1 MTEELGAPEAAW
13 LSDDARLIAL
23 VREVGA
29 DGWAAG
35 VAVGLADMVGRD
47 RGRTFLANVASEPA
61 PLDRL
66 LGAGNGPGLTSALTG
81 AATVAAVAHRDP
93 TQSFSF
99 IPSGEAA
106 LPYAGLRRMPTFRL
120 FLQKVRDGGGT
131 VLLYLGEEDIG
142 PRGDRDPAVDV
153 RLDGCIALGSV
164 RGAATDLGAPLLA
177 RVERPLE
184 PEESEFEAPILNRP
198 PQEPEESRTVR
209 AAAADGGRAAG
220 SHATSAWNESVPAG
234 TGALDG
240 PDEPVRGVLGSLSRL
255 WIPIA
260 VLLALWAAWALFARE
275 PGPRAEAAQGAESV
289 GAAPGSVAAE
299 GGGPSG
305 AHEGGASSRA
315 AREFGAP
322 AATYSILVGSYIRLG
337 DAMQRRDELASD
349 GGLFFVTPTPV
360 QGRVYQR
367 VLAGVFEDRTQA
379 TAAMERL
386 VADGRKELIKEWDVR
401 PVRLAYDLGTF
412 ATRDSARNEAERY
425 TADGIP
431 AYVLRDTARTPL
443 YRVYAGAF
451 EREASAEAL
460 RVALEARG
468 SAAQL
473 NLRTGVAP

>member
-1 MTEELGAPEAAW
+1 
-13 LSDDARLIAL
+13 
-23 VREVGA
+23 
-29 DGWAAG
+29 
-35 VAVGLADMVGRD
+35 
-47 RGRTFLANVASEPA
+47 
-61 PLDRL
+61 
-66 LGAGNGPGLTSALTG
+66 
-81 AATVAAVAHRDP
+81 
-93 TQSFSF
+93 
-99 IPSGEAA
+99 
-106 LPYAGLRRMPTFRL
+106 
-120 FLQKVRDGGGT
+120 
-131 VLLYLGEEDIG
+131 
-142 PRGDRDPAVDV
+142 
-153 RLDGCIALGSV
+153 
-164 RGAATDLGAPLLA
+164 
-177 RVERPLE
+177 
-184 PEESEFEAPILNRP
+184 
-198 PQEPEESRTVR
+198 
-209 AAAADGGRAAG
+209 
-220 SHATSAWNESVPAG
+220 
-234 TGALDG
+234 
-240 PDEPVRGVLGSLSRL
+240 VRGVIGSLSRL

-260 VLLALWAAWALFARE
+260 VLLALWAAWALFARD

-299 GGGPSG
+299 GGAPSLAQG
-305 AHEGGASSRA
+305 GGASSRA

-379 TAAMERL
+379 TSAMERL

-425 TADGIP
+425 TAGGIP

>member
-1 MTEELGAPEAAW
+1 MTEDFGPTEAGW

-66 LGAGNGPGLTSALTG
+66 LGAGSGPGLTSALTG
-81 AATVAAVAHRDP
+81 AATVAAVALREPSQH
-93 TQSFSF
+93 FAYL
-99 IPSGEAA
+99 PSGEAA
-106 LPYAGLRRMPTFRL
+106 LPYAGLRRMPTFRQ
-120 FLQKVRDGGGT
+120 FLHKVREGGGT

-142 PRGDRDPAVDV
+142 READRDPAVDV
-153 RLDGCIALGSV
+153 SLDGCIALGSV
-164 RGAATDLGAPLLA
+164 RGVATELGAPLLA

-184 PEESEFEAPILNRP
+184 PEDARP
-198 PQEPEESRTVR
+198 PGSEAGEPSGETAYSTARLASAEAAPARTDR
-209 AAAADGGRAAG
+209 AARDAAELEGGAAG
-220 SHATSAWNESVPAG
+220 FAAEEGLPSGLP
-234 TGALDG
+234 
-240 PDEPVRGVLGSLSRL
+240 GSLSRV
-255 WIPIA
+255 WIP
-260 VLLALWAAWALFARE
+260 VVGLLVLWAVWALFARE
-275 PGPRAEAAQGAESV
+275 PGPQAEAAEGEAGAAVVSGAEGAGDV
-289 GAAPGSVAAE
+289 GAVAPDRDPAV
-299 GGGPSG
+299 P
-305 AHEGGASSRA
+305 R
-315 AREFGAP
+315 REFQAP
-322 AATYSILVGSYIRLG
+322 PATYSILVGSYIRLR

-349 GGLFFVTPTPV
+349 GGLFLVTPTPV

-386 VADGRKELIKEWDVR
+386 VADGRKEIVKEWDIR

-412 ATRDSARNEAERY
+412 AALDSARGAAERY
-425 TADGIP
+425 SADGIP
-431 AYVLRDTARTPL
+431 AYVLRDTAATPL

-460 RVALEARG
+460 RQLLEARG
-468 SAAQL
+468 SAAKL
-473 NLRTGVAP
+473 NVRTGIAP